1 MMRKRCGMALGVI
14 LFMLSSGGLV
24 LPQTGTAMPL
34 GDVVHELSMHQH
46 RGSWFRD
53 RCSYFQRIYV
63 ERYKDLGP
71 EGSYSDRFV
80 RRLSVAEVSADEKG
94 EVKAR
99 LLSDTNNDLE
109 PKQVKDSSRVVWGAP
124 AFLELIF
131 FPLYP
136 EKVQFYQITDLGTT
150 ILQKQEVRILRLD
163 PKRGLKEPLIEGIFY
178 LDPATGRPRRLQV
191 TRLHNFEE
199 LDKKMKDLEDFKADV
214 TYRTLPNEVTVP
226 YQVLAEGDSR
236 VIRHK
241 GFFKIRF
248 EEWGYRPSPFYPD
261 VNSWFEKLR
270 DFQEE
275 PHDDPPPDFMEDKVK
290 VTDIEEN

>member
-1 MMRKRCGMALGVI
+1 MALTAI
-14 LFMLSSGGLV
+14 LFLLSIDLLWTPVRGV
-24 LPQTGTAMPL
+24 AMPL
-34 GDVVHELSMHQH
+34 ADIVRELSYHQH

-63 ERYKDLGP
+63 ERYKDKEQDGKY
-71 EGSYSDRFV
+71 GDRFV
-80 RRLSVAEVSADEKG
+80 RRLSVAEVSADDKG

-99 LLSDTNNDLE
+99 LLSDTDNDLE
-109 PKQVKDSSRVVWGAP
+109 PKRVKDSSRVVWGAP

-150 ILQKQEVRILRLD
+150 MLHGEEVRILRLD
-163 PKRGLKEPLIEGIFY
+163 PKRGLKEPLIEGLFY
-178 LDPATGRPRRLQV
+178 LDPNDGRPRRLQV

-199 LDKKMKDLEDFKADV
+199 LDKKLNDLEDFEADI
-214 TYRTLPNEVTVP
+214 TYRTLPNQVTTP
-226 YQVLAEGDSR
+226 YKVFAEGDSR

-248 EEWGYRPSPFYPD
+248 EEWGYRPNPFYPD
-261 VNSWFEKLR
+261 VNSWFDKMQ

-275 PHDDPPPDFMEDKVK
+275 AHDDPPPDFMEEQKIK
-290 VTDIEEN
+290 VTDIKEN